1 MSAASEILDVVKV
14 VGLSVVVTRVNG
26 GQDCLQNPQLP

>member
-1 MSAASEILDVVKV
+1 MLAASEILDAVVV
-14 VGLSVVVTRVNG
+14 VGLSVVVTRVIG